1 MEIKCDCTVSLAI
14 VFVPNASAR
23 QNVVVVAT
31 ENVGINVLYSLIHH
45 ECLLAGVNT

>member
-14 VFVPNASAR
+14 VFVPNASDR

-31 ENVGINVLYSLIHH
+31 ENVGINVLYSLIRR